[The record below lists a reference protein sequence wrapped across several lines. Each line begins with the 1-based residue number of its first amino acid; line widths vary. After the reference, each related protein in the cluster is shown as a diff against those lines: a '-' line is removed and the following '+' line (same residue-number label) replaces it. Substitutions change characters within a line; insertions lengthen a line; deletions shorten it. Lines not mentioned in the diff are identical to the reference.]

1 MGAIYICMNEH
12 HLLIRTAERDDDW
25 AVHRL
30 FGALHQLNAELDDRF
45 ALADGWPAVLDE
57 HLAHVRAVG
66 NGITLLAWHDQQPV
80 GLLMMDG
87 HSDSPLF
94 RHRRWAELIALYVE
108 PAARALRVADQILA
122 SGAEWVQERGYDRIQ
137 LYVTASNDRAK
148 RFYERSGFRC
158 VQEIWRL
165 DLTTPAE
172 PSLPDPTCEEAYAH
186 GHHLLSIHPHQLI
199 HDPSDHSH

>member
-1 MGAIYICMNEH
+1 MNTNQLQITPADH
-12 HLLIRTAERDDDW
+12 ADDW

-30 FGALHQLNAELDDRF
+30 FGALHRFNAELDARF
-45 ALADGWPAVLDE
+45 ALADGWGAVLDE

-66 NGITLLAWHDQQPV
+66 NGITLLAWHAQQPV

-87 HSDSPLF
+87 HTDSPLF
-94 RHRRWAELIALYVE
+94 RQRRWAELLALYVE
-108 PAARALRVADQILA
+108 PSARELRVADQILA
-122 SGAEWVQERGYDRIQ
+122 AGAEWAQGRGYDRVQ

-158 VQEIWRL
+158 VQEIWRM
-165 DLTTPAE
+165 DLTTPIE

-199 HDPSDHSH
+199 HDERDHSH